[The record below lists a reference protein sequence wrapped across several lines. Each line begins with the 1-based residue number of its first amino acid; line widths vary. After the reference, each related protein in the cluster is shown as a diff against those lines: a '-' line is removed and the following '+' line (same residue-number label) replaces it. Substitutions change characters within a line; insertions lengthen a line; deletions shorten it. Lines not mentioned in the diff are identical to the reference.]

1 MLKCGTVQRCS
12 KESIAVLSGPEGAPK
27 IEYPQAE
34 TTDRSTT
41 QRCTTGY
48 LRPSGSPRNK
58 SPQHCVSCAL
68 QQHVESADGRGG
80 GM

>member
-12 KESIAVLSGPEGAPK
+12 DESIAVLSEPEDAPK
-27 IEYPQAE
+27 IESPQAE

-41 QRCTTGY
+41 PRCTTGY

-58 SPQHCVSCAL
+58 SPQHRVSWVVS
-68 QQHVESADGRGG
+68 QKK
-80 GM
+80 